1 MLSIK
6 KLKAKIQSSNPI
18 RIVFM
23 GVGIVFVVV
32 GMSMVY
38 TAFGPPLKEEL
49 RYRFVT
55 KPRFATSRQLPKP
68 ADMSYSIMIPR
79 IGANVKVVAN
89 VDPYSEAEYQR
100 ALAKGV
106 AHAKGTVFPGQVGN
120 TFLFAHSSRNWEIAN
135 QYNAVFFLLYKLQK
149 GDDIYVTYS
158 NQTFH
163 YIVVELNYVDADAV
177 EYLSPD
183 SANKTLTLMTCWPPG
198 TTLRRLIVTA
208 QIVP

>member
-1 MLSIK
+1 MVLGI
-6 KLKAKIQSSNPI
+6 LCVA
-18 RIVFM
+18 
-23 GVGIVFVVV
+23 VGLVMAFL
-32 GMSMVY
+32 
-38 TAFGPPLKEEL
+38 TFGPPLTEEI
-49 RYRFVT
+49 RYRLVT
-55 KPRFATSRQLPKP
+55 KPSLSAKRSLPDP
-68 ADMSYSIMIPR
+68 IDMSYSLMVPR

-100 ALAKGV
+100 ALANGV

-149 GDDIYVTYS
+149 GDDIYVTYAG
-158 NQTFH
+158 QTFH
-163 YIVVELNYVDADAV
+163 YLVNELKYIDADAV

-183 SANKTLTLMTCWPPG
+183 STEKTLTLMTCWPPG